1 MSCSD
6 EVTSLVNDLL
16 HRAYWLVARNLNG
29 GDERDVPNH
38 PCEKKCVCR
47 LSCKSLLA
55 QWCSFTT
62 CQIRQTSTCWR
73 VVIWQL
79 LTYIPE
85 CRKVAQKWACGNI
98 AIFDFNGREL
108 TPRDTTASCINT
120 SSRKHLKVSVSIS
133 HVFCSFEKQI
143 RPTHPQPWPFVATI
157 RCRTFLL
164 QLSRF
169 IIFAFGRGSLNP
181 ALAYTLGDRLCVN
194 PFVHL
199 HVLLK
204 CILDAFSST
213 KRFACEW
220 SICQFVSR
228 GSFWQLQISWSSFTT
243 SAQPNPGRCDER
255 DVPNHPCEKKC
266 VCRLSCKSLLA
277 QWCSFTTCQINIIS
291 YIYLISC
298 LISFAKTTRGQHS
311 RSCCV
316 RPGNAVVWRVGNS
329 CLGELS
335 VFRSQN
341 STTFRFIT

>member
-1 MSCSD
+1 MTNFNLLTGCYLT
-6 EVTSLVNDLL
+6 VADLHSWMQEGGSKL
-16 HRAYWLVARNLNG
+16 GMWKHRNLWFQWPWTDAKRHHG
-29 GDERDVPNH
+29 ILHKHVI
-38 PCEKKCVCR
+38 KK
-47 LSCKSLLA
+47 
-55 QWCSFTT
+55 
-62 CQIRQTSTCWR
+62 
-73 VVIWQL
+73 
-79 LTYIPE
+79 TY
-85 CRKVAQKWACGNI
+85 
-98 AIFDFNGREL
+98 
-108 TPRDTTASCINT
+108 
-120 SSRKHLKVSVSIS
+120 LKVSVSIS

-228 GSFWQLQISWSSFTT
+228 RSFWQLQISWSSFTT

-255 DVPNHPCEKKC
+255 DVPQASMWKKSAC
-266 VCRLSCKSLLA
+266 ADSAANYCLHNGALL
-277 QWCSFTTCQINIIS
+277 
-291 YIYLISC
+291 
-298 LISFAKTTRGQHS
+298 QH
-311 RSCCV
+311 V
-316 RPGNAVVWRVGNS
+316 K
-329 CLGELS
+329 
-335 VFRSQN
+335 
-341 STTFRFIT
+341 